1 MANNENI
8 EEAIQNVFY
17 DIRAEAVLAELIE
30 NGMNQDDYVTVLKGI
45 FKRRYARDIDSVEE
59 LKLQNSQEL
68 LAFNINRDGLYDS
81 LPEGL
86 FHRKSG
92 NENSSNRKFSE
103 DSVEL
108 KREEKEARTFFL
120 PFENELFRHKV
131 NLEIEERKI
140 LSRFSEKIFNDIYP
154 EFWSLHR
161 TINRDYVYRMVL
173 LLHFV
178 HKITGNIP
186 LTARCLESIIEE
198 RVEARLSRIR
208 ISHTDEHETKPNGK
222 VVLGSAALGVDFI
235 CGDAIENDVVN
246 LEFIIGPLQ
255 NTQAV
260 DYLQMGSV
268 QRFLD
273 CFYSYFIPV
282 EYQLE
287 TKVLVSESKQNF
299 LLESK
304 LEGPVLGYETCL

>member
-1 MANNENI
+1 MAKNEHI

-30 NGMNQDDYVTVLKGI
+30 NGMNQDDYVAVSKGI
-45 FKRRYARDIDSVEE
+45 FKRRYARDIDAVEE
-59 LKLQNSQEL
+59 LKLENSQQL
-68 LAFNINRDGLYDS
+68 LAFQINRDGIYDS

-131 NLEIEERKI
+131 NLELEERKI

-178 HKITGNIP
+178 HKITGNIA

-198 RVEARLSRIR
+198 KVEARLSRIR
-208 ISHTDEHETKPNGK
+208 ISHTDKDQKETNGK

-246 LEFIIGPLQ
+246 LEFSIGPLQ
-255 NTQAV
+255 NTEAV
-260 DYLQMGSV
+260 DYLKMGSV

-273 CFYSYFIPV
+273 CFYSYFVPV
-282 EYQLE
+282 EYE
-287 TKVLVSESKQNF
+287 VKTKVVVSETKQNF
-299 LLESK
+299 LLESQ